1 MCDRDGGRLWGVSL
15 CGPVA
20 IADAT
25 TRTLATSQPAPAA
38 PRPSAMG
45 FANAA
50 VDWGGTRW
58 ATVVW
63 QLIPPDPHLRA
74 RMFLHELF
82 HRIQPDLGFTPRD
95 QQNVH
100 LDTIDGRYWM
110 QLEWRALA
118 KALAA
123 SGPARTTAV
132 RDALAFRAQRRAPV
146 PDAAEGERLLEMNE
160 GLAQYTGTVLAAA
173 TAAEAAE
180 DAIEQLEQA
189 ELAPSFV
196 RTFAYASG
204 AAYGL
209 LLDAWAPG
217 WPRRIKGSDDL
228 ALVLAAASGLQPS
241 EDAARA
247 ALQYDG
253 AELRSAEDAR
263 EVERQARVAE
273 LRRVFVDRPVPGDAE
288 WSQQFVRDRWHHAD
302 CRRWY
307 DHSRISHDR
316 GMGNARGV
324 HCSDVHRSFD
334 AHRSCARI
342 HRGRD
347 AARRR
352 LDADARVRLGRAGRT
367 PRRRFSGSSR
377 IAFDVTIRQPS
388 FPRSPPLHTEHTGS
402 APPDAFGPFRVLH
415 QIGAGTLGPV
425 YRGHDTQRERLV
437 AVKLF
442 KLDLPPEQ
450 VHQLV
455 AGLERHRRVESRASV
470 DRHARRGW
478 ADRRLRLSGQR
489 LRRRRLAGSRRAASS
504 ARCRPRTRCRLPLGS
519 RARWT
524 MRWPPASRT
533 DVSTRA
539 MS

>member
-1 MCDRDGGRLWGVSL
+1 MTRTLALVAVLGCSAVAHAQVDQSRADVYFTEVAALCERDGGRLWGVSL

-45 FANAA
+45 FANTA

-173 TAAEAAE
+173 TAAEATE

-217 WPRRIKGSDDL
+217 WPRRIKASDDL

-273 LRRVFVDRPVPGDAE
+273 LRRVFVDRPVLVMPNGRSNSFATAGITPIAGVGTIIPGFRTTAE
-288 WSQQFVRDRWHHAD
+288 WGTLEASIVLMSTDRSTLTVPAPA
-302 CRRWY
+302 
-307 DHSRISHDR
+307 STEGATLR
-316 GMGNARGV
+316 GDGWTLTLASGWV
-324 HCSDVHRSFD
+324 V
-334 AHRSCARI
+334 
-342 HRGRD
+342 
-347 AARRR
+347 
-352 LDADARVRLGRAGRT
+352 RAGR
-367 PRRRFSGSSR
+367 R
-377 IAFDVTIRQPS
+377 
-388 FPRSPPLHTEHTGS
+388 
-402 APPDAFGPFRVLH
+402 
-415 QIGAGTLGPV
+415 AGDFQV
-425 YRGHDTQRERLV
+425 VRE
-437 AVKLF
+437 
-442 KLDLPPEQ
+442 
-450 VHQLV
+450 
-455 AGLERHRRVESRASV
+455 
-470 DRHARRGW
+470 
-478 ADRRLRLSGQR
+478 
-489 LRRRRLAGSRRAASS
+489 
-504 ARCRPRTRCRLPLGS
+504 
-519 RARWT
+519 
-524 MRWPPASRT
+524 
-533 DVSTRA
+533 
-539 MS
+539 